1 MTTGWIVGLSQ
12 NPRVDQ
18 IGPLGA
24 LAIGAPSVTNGT
36 LDYRV
41 DNSGNPKLV
50 ARSRSIKVSG
60 EAPSV
65 TAPESEFGLPV
76 HPDLARE
83 PRAARRREASGLTRA
98 QPWTTPKNQT
108 LSSYSG
114 TTQDDNYNLY
124 APG

>member
-1 MTTGWIVGLSQ
+1 
-12 NPRVDQ
+12 
-18 IGPLGA
+18 
-24 LAIGAPSVTNGT
+24 
-36 LDYRV
+36 
-41 DNSGNPKLV
+41 
-50 ARSRSIKVSG
+50 
-60 EAPSV
+60 V

-114 TTQDDNYNLY
+114 TTQDDNYIFTRLDRSELLINRISRGARSGLRTTN
-124 APG
+124 AAELFGKLRL